1 MKTIKPAAQLQDGE
15 EVKVIIQRSK
25 VSLVAVWAVE
35 TAIIILLALAIAAM
49 LLNDSSDNNMRAFL
63 PLLIF
68 LIPITVGIGII
79 QTRLNFKNRM
89 FITNRR
95 VIYERVE
102 NLLSRKTKI
111 IELHKIESKKV
122 VKEGVLPHVLGYG
135 TLKLATKSDETTYAF
150 PYCDLPKSKLDLIGE
165 LIAATAVLVRSQPP
179 AHSHPSAPHS
189 TSRYCPAGPP
199 A

>member
-165 LIAATAVLVRSQPP
+165 LIAANAVLVSSQPP
-179 AHSHPSAPHS
+179 ANSHTSDHHS
-189 TSRYCPAGPP
+189 TSR
-199 A
+199 